1 MAAGAKSL
9 VLRAWCLVHGPSLV
23 RGPSLVLGPR
33 SILAAA
39 VIVVC
44 FGGTSAAQQRIVS
57 LVPALTEMF
66 FAIGAGPQV
75 VGVGSFDQFPPDVA
89 RLPRLGALL
98 DPDTER
104 ILSLRPTLAAI
115 YGSQTDLQSQLA
127 RAGIRAYVY
136 RHGGIE
142 TIYRTMRE
150 LGTVTGRESQAKGLV
165 RDLQSR
171 IDAVRT
177 RVRGR
182 AKPKVLLVLSRQP
195 GTLREIYVSGGVGFL
210 HELIE
215 IAGGRN
221 AFADVARESAQ
232 PSQETILARAPDLV
246 VEVHAEG
253 MFKTSNVD
261 QEKAVWAP
269 LSSLP
274 AVRNNRVHV
283 LVGQYLVSPGPRLAA
298 AAEML
303 ARTIHPSAFR

>member
-1 MAAGAKSL
+1 MAAGTKRLIAALFIAACGASL
-9 VLRAWCLVHGPSLV
+9 AGSPREPEGFA
-23 RGPSLVLGPR
+23 PR
-33 SILAAA
+33 SHTEKA
-39 VIVVC
+39 
-44 FGGTSAAQQRIVS
+44 RIVS

-75 VGVGSFDQFPPDVA
+75 VGVGSFDQFPPEVA
-89 RLPRLGALL
+89 KLPRLGALL

-115 YGSQTDLQSQLA
+115 YGSQTDLQAQLT

-150 LGTVTGRESQAKGLV
+150 LGTATARESQAERLV
-165 RDLQSR
+165 RDLQAR
-171 IDAVRT
+171 IATIRT
-177 RVRGR
+177 RVRDR
-182 AKPKVLLVLSRQP
+182 TKPKVLLVISRQP

-210 HELIE
+210 HEMLE

-221 AFADVARESAQ
+221 VFADVARESAQ
-232 PSQETILARAPDLV
+232 PSQETILARAPDIV

-253 MFKTSNVD
+253 MFKTSNVEN
-261 QEKAVWAP
+261 EKAVWTP

-283 LVGQYLVSPGPRLAA
+283 LLGQHLVVPGPRFADG
-298 AAEML
+298 AEAL
-303 ARTIHPSAFR
+303 ARTIHPGAFR

>member
-1 MAAGAKSL
+1 MAARPKRLMAAALL
-9 VLRAWCLVHGPSLV
+9 VLACVAGLVAQE
-23 RGPSLVLGPR
+23 RGFRLKADAS
-33 SILAAA
+33 STA
-39 VIVVC
+39 
-44 FGGTSAAQQRIVS
+44 RIVS

-75 VGVGSFDQFPPDVA
+75 AGVSSFDQYPPAVA
-89 RLPRLGALL
+89 GLPRLGALL

-104 ILSLRPTLAAI
+104 ILSLRPGLVAV
-115 YGSQTDLQSQLA
+115 YGSQTDLQTQLT
-127 RAGIRAYVY
+127 RAGIRTYVY

-150 LGTVTGRESQAKGLV
+150 LGDATGQRAQADRVV
-165 RDLQSR
+165 RNLQTR
-171 IDAVRT
+171 IDTVRT

-182 AKPKVLLVLSRQP
+182 TKPNVLLVIGRQP

-210 HELIE
+210 HEMLE

-221 AFADVARESAQ
+221 TFADVARESAQ
-232 PSQETILARAPDLV
+232 PSRETILARAPDLV

-253 MFKTSNVD
+253 MFKTSGLD
-261 QEKAVWAP
+261 REKAVWAP

-283 LVGQYLVSPGPRLAA
+283 LVGQYLVVPGPRF
-298 AAEML
+298 AEAVETL
-303 ARTIHPSAFR
+303 ARTIHPEAFQ

>member
-1 MAAGAKSL
+1 DLTRSAP
-9 VLRAWCLVHGPSLV
+9 RAQSEK
-23 RGPSLVLGPR
+23 
-33 SILAAA
+33 A
-39 VIVVC
+39 
-44 FGGTSAAQQRIVS
+44 RIVS
-57 LVPALTEMF
+57 LVPAITEMF

-89 RLPRLGALL
+89 KLPRLGALL

-115 YGSQTDLQSQLA
+115 YGSQTDLQAQLT

-150 LGTVTGRESQAKGLV
+150 LGTATARESQAERLV
-165 RDLQSR
+165 RDLQAR
-171 IDAVRT
+171 IATIRT
-177 RVRGR
+177 RVRDR
-182 AKPKVLLVLSRQP
+182 PKPKVLLVISRQP

-210 HELIE
+210 HEMLE

-221 AFADVARESAQ
+221 VFADVARESAQ
-232 PSQETILARAPDLV
+232 PSQETILARAPDIV

-253 MFKTSNVD
+253 MFKTSNVEN
-261 QEKAVWAP
+261 EKAVWTP

-283 LVGQYLVSPGPRLAA
+283 LLGQHLVVPGPRFAA
-298 AAEML
+298 GAEAL
-303 ARTIHPSAFR
+303 ARTIHPTAFR

>member
-1 MAAGAKSL
+1 MAARSKKLIAALFVVACGAGL
-9 VLRAWCLVHGPSLV
+9 VSPARADLTRSA
-23 RGPSLVLGPR
+23 PR
-33 SILAAA
+33 SQSEKA
-39 VIVVC
+39 
-44 FGGTSAAQQRIVS
+44 RIVS
-57 LVPALTEMF
+57 LVPAITEML

-75 VGVGSFDQFPPDVA
+75 VGVGGFDQFPPEVSK
-89 RLPRLGALL
+89 LPRLGALL

-115 YGSQTDLQSQLA
+115 YGSQTDLQSQLE

-150 LGTVTGRESQAKGLV
+150 LGAATSRASQAERLV

-171 IDAVRT
+171 VDAVRA

-210 HELIE
+210 HEMLE

-221 AFADVARESAQ
+221 VFADVARESAQ
-232 PSQETILARAPDLV
+232 PSQEAILARAPDV
-246 VEVHAEG
+246 IVEVHAEG
-253 MFKTSNVD
+253 MFKTSSVD
-261 QEKAVWAP
+261 REKAVWAP

-274 AVRNNRVHV
+274 AVRNKRVHV
-283 LVGQYLVSPGPRLAA
+283 LIGQYLVVPGPRFAA
-298 AAEML
+298 AAETL
-303 ARTIHPSAFR
+303 ARTIHP

>member
-1 MAAGAKSL
+1 MAARSKKLIAALFVVACGAGL
-9 VLRAWCLVHGPSLV
+9 VSPARADLTRSA
-23 RGPSLVLGPR
+23 PR
-33 SILAAA
+33 SQSEKA
-39 VIVVC
+39 
-44 FGGTSAAQQRIVS
+44 RIVS
-57 LVPALTEMF
+57 LVPAITEML

-75 VGVGSFDQFPPDVA
+75 VGVGGFDQFPPEVSK
-89 RLPRLGALL
+89 LPRLGALL

-115 YGSQTDLQSQLA
+115 YGSQTDLQSQLE

-150 LGTVTGRESQAKGLV
+150 LGAATSRASQAERLV

-171 IDAVRT
+171 VDAVRA

-210 HELIE
+210 HEMLE

-221 AFADVARESAQ
+221 VFADVARESAQ
-232 PSQETILARAPDLV
+232 PSQETILARAPDV
-246 VEVHAEG
+246 IVEVHAEG
-253 MFKTSNVD
+253 MFKTSSVD
-261 QEKAVWAP
+261 REKAVWAP

-274 AVRNNRVHV
+274 AVRNKRVHV
-283 LVGQYLVSPGPRLAA
+283 LIGQYLVVPGPRFAA
-298 AAEML
+298 AAETL
-303 ARTIHPSAFR
+303 ARTIHP

>member
-1 MAAGAKSL
+1 MAARSKKLIAALFVVACGAGL
-9 VLRAWCLVHGPSLV
+9 VSPARADLTRSA
-23 RGPSLVLGPR
+23 PR
-33 SILAAA
+33 SQSEKA
-39 VIVVC
+39 
-44 FGGTSAAQQRIVS
+44 RIVS

-75 VGVGSFDQFPPDVA
+75 VGVGSFDQFPPEVSK
-89 RLPRLGALL
+89 LPRLGALL

-115 YGSQTDLQSQLA
+115 YGSQTDLQSQLE

-150 LGTVTGRESQAKGLV
+150 LGAATSRASQAERLV

-171 IDAVRT
+171 VDAVRA

-210 HELIE
+210 HEMLE

-221 AFADVARESAQ
+221 VFADVARESAQ
-232 PSQETILARAPDLV
+232 PSQEAILARAPDV
-246 VEVHAEG
+246 IVEVHAEG
-253 MFKTSNVD
+253 MFKTSSVD
-261 QEKAVWAP
+261 REKAVWAP

-274 AVRNNRVHV
+274 AVRNKRVHV
-283 LVGQYLVSPGPRLAA
+283 LIGQYLVVPGPRFAA
-298 AAEML
+298 AAETL
-303 ARTIHPSAFR
+303 ARTIHP

>member
-1 MAAGAKSL
+1 MAARSKRLIAAALAVVACAAGLVSPAGADLTRS
-9 VLRAWCLVHGPSLV
+9 A
-23 RGPSLVLGPR
+23 PR
-33 SILAAA
+33 SQSEKA
-39 VIVVC
+39 
-44 FGGTSAAQQRIVS
+44 RIVS

-75 VGVGSFDQFPPDVA
+75 VGVGGFDQFPPEVSK
-89 RLPRLGALL
+89 LPRLGALL

-115 YGSQTDLQSQLA
+115 YGSQTDLQLQLE

-142 TIYRTMRE
+142 TIYRTMLE
-150 LGTVTGRESQAKGLV
+150 LGAATRREAQAERLV

-171 IDAVRT
+171 VDAVRA

-210 HELIE
+210 HEMLE

-221 AFADVARESAQ
+221 VFADVARESAQ
-232 PSQETILARAPDLV
+232 PSQETILARAPDV
-246 VEVHAEG
+246 IVEVHAEG
-253 MFKTSNVD
+253 MFKTSSVD
-261 QEKAVWAP
+261 REKAVWAP

-274 AVRNNRVHV
+274 AVRNKRVHV
-283 LVGQYLVSPGPRLAA
+283 LVGQYLVVPGPRFAEAA
-298 AAEML
+298 DTL
-303 ARTIHPSAFR
+303 ARTIHP